1 MDEILSQEEI
11 DKLIQ
16 AATAE
21 SNLYEAVETEEEDLP
36 VRPYDFKRP
45 HRLSKDQSRAL
56 QRIHET
62 FAREFSGL
70 ISARLRTRVEITV
83 NAIDQLS
90 FGEFI
95 RSIPNPSVINV
106 YNVEP
111 IDGSVIVQ
119 LAPDIVFLL
128 YDRFCGGPGIPVQKA
143 RELTDIELAVL
154 RSQFIGSIGSMLES
168 AWSEAADLVFN
179 LDFVESNPQ
188 FLQVMAE
195 RETIVLI
202 SLDIEIN
209 DVTDLINIC
218 FSHSSFELVLRQLAE
233 QRLNER
239 KSTMNPEDREK
250 VRKKLVHAKVPIEV
264 ELGGSVLT
272 ISDLLHLEVGDVIPL
287 ETRVTDSLPIKVG
300 DRIKFLGAPGRVGR
314 RVATRIIGTAPFEG
328 GQDVGE

>member
-1 MDEILSQEEI
+1 MDEILTQEEI

-16 AATAE
+16 AAAEE
-21 SNLYEAVETEEEDLP
+21 SNLYEVIEAEEDDLA
-36 VRPYDFKRP
+36 VRPYDFRRP
-45 HRLSKDQSRAL
+45 HRLSKDQSRSL

-106 YNVEP
+106 YDVEP
-111 IDGSVIVQ
+111 IGGSVIVQ
-119 LAPDIVFLL
+119 LAPDIAFLL
-128 YDRFCGGPGIPVQKA
+128 YDRFCGGPGIPVQRA

-154 RSQFIGSIGSMLES
+154 RSQFIDSMGSMLEN
-168 AWSEAADLVFN
+168 AWSEAADLTFR
-179 LDFVESNPQ
+179 LDFIESNPQ

-209 DVTDLINIC
+209 EVTDMMNIC
-218 FSHSSFELVLRQLAE
+218 FSHSAFESVLRQVAGQWLH
-233 QRLNER
+233 ER
-239 KSTMNPEDREK
+239 RTARNPEDQEK
-250 VRKKLVHAKVPIEV
+250 VRQKLIHAKVPIEI
-264 ELGGSVLT
+264 ELGSNTLT
-272 ISDLLHLEVGDVIPL
+272 VSDLLQLEVGDIIPL
-287 ETRVTDSLPIKVG
+287 ETRVVDSLPIKVG
-300 DRIKFLGAPGRVGR
+300 DRVKFLGVPGRIGR
-314 RVATRIIGTAPFEG
+314 RVGARIVGTVPFEG
-328 GQDVGE
+328 GPDVVK